1 MAIPVSIWTPA
12 KTQGILTVGVE
23 WGFRDRKELEEHDAC
38 YILQSPSQLPDLLRR
53 LMNQN

>member
-1 MAIPVSIWTPA
+1 MDTGKNA
-12 KTQGILTVGVE
+12 GILTVGVE

-38 YILQSPSQLPDLLRR
+38 YILQSPRQLPDLLRR

>member
-1 MAIPVSIWTPA
+1 MDTGKNA
-12 KTQGILTVGVE
+12 GILTVGVE